1 MKMIGINFLK
11 KRSSI
16 RRICKL
22 KVKKKLKS
30 ICEIHTKQ
38 NLIHMPL
45 YYCDFQLPVL
55 AYIFGATIWLG
66 KSKSK
71 RDRERLQY
79 IGKEARCLGTYI

>member
-1 MKMIGINFLK
+1 MK

-16 RRICKL
+16 RRIYKL

-30 ICEIHTKQ
+30 IYEIHTKQ

-45 YYCDFQLPVL
+45 YYCDFQVPVL

-71 RDRERLQY
+71 RERERERLQY